1 LVALEDKLN
10 SEVASEA
17 NSAFKSATSL
27 MLILGLMALAGG
39 IAAFYISRSLIRQLG
54 GEPDY
59 AAQIAGQIAAGELS
73 APIDVRNGDQ
83 SSLIFEM
90 KNMRDSLVNIVAQVR
105 SGTDTIATASSEIAT
120 GNLDLSSRT
129 EQQASSLE
137 KTTSSMR
144 ELTITVKQ
152 NADNAREANQL
163 AASASEVA
171 RQGGAVVAQVVETM
185 GDINVLKQDCRHH
198 QCD

>member
-39 IAAFYISRSLIRQLG
+39 IAAAFYISRSLIRQLD

-73 APIDVRNGDQ
+73 APMT
-83 SSLIFEM
+83 SEM
-90 KNMRDSLVNIVAQVR
+90 VISPV
-105 SGTDTIATASSEIAT
+105 
-120 GNLDLSSRT
+120 
-129 EQQASSLE
+129 
-137 KTTSSMR
+137 
-144 ELTITVKQ
+144 
-152 NADNAREANQL
+152 
-163 AASASEVA
+163 
-171 RQGGAVVAQVVETM
+171 
-185 GDINVLKQDCRHH
+185 
-198 QCD
+198 